1 MYNMQSTQD
10 SFYQDNV
17 SAGMMGHMPRFYP
30 SHMQMPAAVQNNNPF
45 RSLSRLSED
54 MRFDLNRNSVHDRQF
69 YQNKLP
75 KYYAEPKL
83 TNKSSQVMR
92 NSINRSLYS
101 PYPPPMPPPNYFKT
115 SPLEQNN
122 YNQEPMVGDYCVEL
136 LNRDKHYWTDEET
149 GLMLELYEENR
160 EYFNDSKTKKTKIWS
175 IIADMVNKRFSTCVN
190 AEQCSQKFRN
200 LKAEFLKVSDPTL
213 VDGGAKKFGRHFQ
226 QMKRLLE
233 DEEKRAV
240 TRSCDEKQNAMT
252 GDDKQENFD
261 SGKLE
266 NTKSVN
272 IYNSPTSSPE
282 VIAPVKTP
290 HLPVSPKATP
300 TAPKISP
307 SPPPNANYLPH
318 DQKQYKS
325 KAEILLE
332 CLINST
338 LSDINKADCDK
349 ANKSDET
356 LPMKSEIETAE
367 EKHLPESEFIDVESV
382 NENQSQGGSSTS
394 NIKVK
399 TNDRYQTELRSIFDD
414 YFVSRG
420 KAVENFENNEKRNI
434 VCMNKCI
441 EVFRSV
447 VRENI
452 LK

>member
-1 MYNMQSTQD
+1 
-10 SFYQDNV
+10 
-17 SAGMMGHMPRFYP
+17 MPRFYP
-30 SHMQMPAAVQNNNPF
+30 SHMQMQTTVQNSNPF
-45 RSLSRLSED
+45 RSLSRLPEE

-83 TNKSSQVMR
+83 TNKSSHVMR

-115 SPLEQNN
+115 SPLEQTG
-122 YNQEPMVGDYCVEL
+122 YNPDPMVGDYCVEL

-213 VDGGAKKFGRHFQ
+213 IDGGAKKFGRHFQ

-240 TRSCDEKQNAMT
+240 IRSCD
-252 GDDKQENFD
+252 DKPENFE

-266 NTKSVN
+266 SVKVGNTNS
-272 IYNSPTSSPE
+272 SPTSSPD
-282 VIAPVKTP
+282 VAAAIKTP
-290 HLPVSPKATP
+290 HLPTSPKATP

-307 SPPPNANYLPH
+307 SPPPNAIYTPH
-318 DQKQYKS
+318 EQKQYKS

-338 LSDINKADCDK
+338 LSDINKADCDITKKNEEAVAK
-349 ANKSDET
+349 A
-356 LPMKSEIETAE
+356 
-367 EKHLPESEFIDVESV
+367 EKESVDGKQLTESEFVDVESV
-382 NENQSQGGSSTS
+382 NEIQLQGVSRGS
-394 NIKVK
+394 NKRVQ
-399 TNDRYQTELRSIFDD
+399 TNNSDHVNNNNSDRYQTELRSIFED
-414 YFVSRG
+414 YFVSRD
-420 KAVENFENNEKRNI
+420 KAVENFESNEKRNI